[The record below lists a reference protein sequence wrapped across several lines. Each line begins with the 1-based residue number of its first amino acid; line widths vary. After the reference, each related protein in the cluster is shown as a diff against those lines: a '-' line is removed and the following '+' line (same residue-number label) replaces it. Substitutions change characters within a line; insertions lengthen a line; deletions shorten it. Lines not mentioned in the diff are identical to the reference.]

1 MFYTGDQIVIF
12 KVSKLV
18 HAYICTKFCFSG
30 LSSGERVVVPSKLNL
45 NNVKSI
51 KLKYKVRGTLTRP

>member
-30 LSSGERVVVPSKLNL
+30 LSSGESCGAIQIEFEQRQ
-45 NNVKSI
+45 
-51 KLKYKVRGTLTRP
+51 KYKAEI